1 MRNFLCASPVLK
13 GTETF
18 KSAVPFA
25 LNFVISFTIDDQIY
39 VAFRFTEINDMKE
52 SERVYFIFEDSS
64 RAVGFII
71 VLYLYFQKLKV
82 YGSFWINVKVK

>member
-1 MRNFLCASPVLK
+1 MIK
-13 GTETF
+13 
-18 KSAVPFA
+18 
-25 LNFVISFTIDDQIY
+25 Y

-82 YGSFWINVKVK
+82 YGSF

>member
-1 MRNFLCASPVLK
+1 MIK
-13 GTETF
+13 
-18 KSAVPFA
+18 
-25 LNFVISFTIDDQIY
+25 Y
-39 VAFRFTEINDMKE
+39 VAFRFIEINDMKE

-82 YGSFWINVKVK
+82 YGSFWINKWNKVSFDENVVIKETTVG